1 MQSSN
6 IHGGDLDEISRVYG
20 IDKSRIMNFSG
31 NVNPLGLPESVKA
44 AIAKNVD
51 IAVNYPDVS
60 YKSLREAI
68 AQYTGARAE
77 HILAG
82 NGSTELITGFIKAV
96 MPKKSIVV
104 SPAYSEYLRILEQI
118 GCETTLSPLSAGD
131 DFIPDINAL
140 PIADDTDMLVI
151 CNPNNPTGTYVTA
164 EQIESIAKKHKNLFI
179 MIDETYVE
187 FADVSKRIS
196 AVELTA
202 KYDNIGVIRGTSKFF
217 ACPGLRLGYGISGNT
232 DILKK
237 VDSGRDLW
245 SVNVYAEL
253 AGCVMFTDTDFIQKT
268 RELINSERA
277 RIREEVDKIKALKMY
292 KSQSNFFLVR
302 ILDGSI
308 TAKELFLRLI
318 KKNILI
324 RDAESFPFLDETYF
338 RFCILSPKE
347 NDILLESLREVF
359 D

>member
-6 IHGGDLDEISRVYG
+6 IHGGDLDEISRIFG
-20 IDKSRIMNFSG
+20 IDKSKIMNFSG
-31 NVNPLGLPESVKA
+31 NVNPLGLPDSVKR
-44 AIAKNVD
+44 AIAENVD

-60 YKSLREAI
+60 YKGLREAI
-68 AQYTGARAE
+68 AEYTGAKAE

-104 SPAYSEYLRILEQI
+104 SPAYSEYLRILGQI
-118 GCETTLSPLSAGD
+118 GCETTLSPLSAEN
-131 DFIPDINAL
+131 DFIPDISAL

-164 EQIESIAKKHKNLFI
+164 EQIEWLAKTYKGLFI

-187 FADVSKRIS
+187 FADTSKRIS

-217 ACPGLRLGYGISGNT
+217 ACPGLRLGYGISGNS
-232 DILKK
+232 DILER
-237 VDSGRDLW
+237 VNGGRDLW

-253 AGCVMFTDTDFIQKT
+253 AGRVMFTDKGFIQKT
-268 RELINSERA
+268 RGLINTERA
-277 RIREEVDKIKALKMY
+277 RIRAEIDKIGALKMY
-292 KSQSNFFLVR
+292 RSQSNFFLVR

-308 TAKELFLRLI
+308 TAGELFLRLI
-318 KKNILI
+318 KRNILI
-324 RDAESFPFLDETYF
+324 RDAENFPFLDETYF
-338 RFCILSPKE
+338 RFCILSPRE
-347 NDILLESLREVF
+347 NDALLESLREIF
-359 D
+359 G